1 MKRVLAIDLGASNGR
16 AIIGKLVEDE
26 DKYISLEEI
35 HRFDNRAIELCG
47 TLYWNALSIFQEIK
61 HALQLCNDFPL
72 DSISVDTW
80 GVDFGLIDRYGSL
93 LQNPVCYR
101 DSRTEGMIDAVCQ
114 IIPEDELY
122 QKTGIQFMALN
133 TLFQLYYL
141 SKERPKLLEAADKL
155 LLMPDLFN
163 YLLSGKMACEFSIAS
178 TTQMLNHA
186 NADWQRALL
195 ETLNIDSA
203 LLGDITPSG
212 KVLGK
217 LRPEIA
223 AELGYDIDVISGSG
237 HDTACA
243 VIAVPTEQKDF
254 LFISMG
260 TWAVVGT
267 ELERPIIND
276 LSKRYNLTNEGGYNN
291 TVRFLKNIT
300 GLWTIQ
306 EAKRHYA
313 LQGDDYSFDDIVKM
327 ANSADPH
334 SAFIDPNAAA
344 FLSPGDIPQRV
355 VDFCRKTDQT
365 VPHSRAQILR
375 IIYES
380 LALKCRESIEHI
392 AKCTNK
398 SYDTIHIIGGGTRAE
413 ILCQMIANATAQK
426 VVAGPIE
433 ASALGNVAVQLMTS
447 GAIEDIAEARQII
460 RRSTKPK
467 TYYPKDTT
475 AWQHAYQHYLT
486 ILQEEAI

>member
-16 AIIGKLVEDE
+16 AILGKLESTE
-26 DKYISLEEI
+26 EKYISLEEI

-47 TLYWNALSIFQEIK
+47 TLYWDALAIFQEIK
-61 HALQLCNDFPL
+61 HSLQLCNGISL

-80 GVDFGLIDRYGSL
+80 GVDFGLIDRYGAL

-101 DSRTEGMIDAVCQ
+101 DSRTEGMIEAICK
-114 IIPEDELY
+114 IIPQDQLY

-141 SKERPKLLEAADKL
+141 SKERPELLKAADKL

-163 YLLSGKMACEFSIAS
+163 YLLSGKMAWEFSIAS
-178 TTQMLNHA
+178 TTQMLDHA
-186 NADWQRALL
+186 NADWQKKML

-212 KVLGK
+212 RTLGK

-223 AELGYDIDVISGSG
+223 NELGYDIDVISGSG

-243 VIAVPTEQKDF
+243 VIAVPAEQKDF

-306 EAKRHYA
+306 EAKRHYT
-313 LQGDDYSFDDIVKM
+313 LQGDDYSFDEIVKM
-327 ANSADPH
+327 AMSAEPH
-334 SAFIDPNAAA
+334 SAFIDPNAAE
-344 FLSPGDIPQRV
+344 FLSPGDIPQRI
-355 VDFCRKTDQT
+355 VDFCKKTNQT
-365 VPHSRAQILR
+365 VPQSRAQILR

-380 LALKCRESIEHI
+380 LALKCRESIENI
-392 AKCTNK
+392 ATCTNK
-398 SYDTIHIIGGGTRAE
+398 AYDTIHIIGGGTRAE
-413 ILCQMIANATAQK
+413 ILCQMIADATAKK

-433 ASALGNVAVQLMTS
+433 ASALGNVAVQLMAS
-447 GAIEDIAEARQII
+447 GAIKDIHEARQII
-460 RRSTKPK
+460 RRSTEPK
-467 TYYPKDTT
+467 TYHPTDTA
-475 AWQHAYQHYLT
+475 AWQRAYGQYST

>member
-16 AIIGKLVEDE
+16 AILGTLEGDE
-26 DKYISLEEI
+26 VKYISLEEI
-35 HRFDNRAIELCG
+35 HRFENSAIEVCG
-47 TLYWNALSIFQEIK
+47 TLYWNALAIFREIK
-61 HALQLCNDFPL
+61 RALQLCSEQ
-72 DSISVDTW
+72 SIESIAVDTW
-80 GVDFGLIDRYGSL
+80 GVDFGLIDQHGDL

-101 DSRTEGMIDAVCQ
+101 DGRTEGMIEAVCKV
-114 IIPEDELY
+114 IPEGELY
-122 QKTGIQFMALN
+122 RKTGIQFMALN

-141 SKERPKLLEAADKL
+141 SKERPELLKAADKL

-163 YLLSGKMACEFSIAS
+163 YLLSGKMAWEFSIAS
-178 TTQMLNHA
+178 TTQMLDHT
-186 NADWQRALL
+186 NADWQHKML
-195 ETLNIDSA
+195 ETLNIDST

-212 KVLGK
+212 KTLGK

-223 AELGYDIDVISGSG
+223 EELGYDIDVISGSG

-243 VIAVPTEQKDF
+243 VIAVPTDRQDF

-267 ELERPIIND
+267 ELEKPIINE

-313 LQGDDYSFDDIVKM
+313 LQGDDYSFDEIVKM
-327 ANSADPH
+327 AMSAAPH
-334 SAFIDPNAAA
+334 NAFIDPNAAE
-344 FLSPGDIPQRV
+344 FLSPGDIPQRI
-355 VDFCRKTDQT
+355 VDFCQRTGQT
-365 VPHSRAQILR
+365 VPQNRAQILR

-398 SYDTIHIIGGGTRAE
+398 SYDTIHIIGGGTKAE
-413 ILCQMIANATAQK
+413 ILCQMIANATAKK

-433 ASALGNVAVQLMTS
+433 ASALGNVAVQLLAS
-447 GAIEDIAEARQII
+447 GAIEDIAEVRQII
-460 RRSTKPK
+460 KRSTEPK
-467 TYYPKDTT
+467 TYYPEDTT
-475 AWQHAYQHYLT
+475 AWQRAYQHYLT